1 MQSYILSQ
9 TSEFA
14 CLYSSE
20 DGIDEIHELRYSW
33 YNAVVLSGNSE
44 HDPPGAP
51 ETIFPIKL
59 NTTTESMRVGKIQN
73 YWM

>member
-20 DGIDEIHELRYSW
+20 DGIHEIHELR

-51 ETIFPIKL
+51 ETISHIKL

-73 YWM
+73 YWMPQ